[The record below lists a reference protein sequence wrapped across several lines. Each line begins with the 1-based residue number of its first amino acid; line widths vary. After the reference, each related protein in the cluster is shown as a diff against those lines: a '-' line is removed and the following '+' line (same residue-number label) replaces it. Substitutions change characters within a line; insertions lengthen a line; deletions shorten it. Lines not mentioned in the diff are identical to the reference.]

1 MSYISSETVAQKR
14 KQIKAA
20 FPGFKFSITRNHS
33 SGISIDVL
41 SGPLETEVSPY
52 QQVNTFYIKEHY
64 AAKPA
69 VQKFLL
75 ELYAIAA
82 EGKTTGD
89 WDADYGFIPS
99 FYVNISIGAWNK
111 PYQRTK

>member
-41 SGPLETEVSPY
+41 AGPLDMQVEY

-64 AAKPA
+64 AAKPL

-111 PYQRTK
+111 PYHCTK